1 MKLHSRFLDASDYSI
16 LVNWWAW
23 NRFPSPPK
31 EMLPNMG
38 LGGMMVVDENG
49 NNICAGFLYNTDSAL
64 SWIEFIVASPD
75 IKDRE
80 IRRKGLVF
88 LIESLTNEARERGY
102 LAVFASIKVE
112 SLIQRYIEAGYSA
125 DGKKSTELVIRL

>member
-1 MKLHSRFLDASDYSI
+1 MEARRLVESDYEVLVEYWKWSRF
-16 LVNWWAW
+16 
-23 NRFPSPPK
+23 PPPPK

-38 LGGMMVVDENG
+38 LGGMMVADENG

-64 SWIEFIVASPD
+64 AWIEFIVANPQ

-88 LIESLTNEARERGY
+88 LIESLTNEARELGY

>member
-1 MKLHSRFLDASDYSI
+1 MEARRLVESDYEVLVEYWKWSRF
-16 LVNWWAW
+16 
-23 NRFPSPPK
+23 PPPPK

-38 LGGMMVVDENG
+38 LGGMMVADENG

-64 SWIEFIVASPD
+64 AWIEFIVANPQ

-88 LIESLTNEARERGY
+88 LIESLTNEARELGY
-102 LAVFASIKVE
+102 FAVFASIKVE